1 MPASSR
7 SGASLLAYATL
18 SAPLS
23 MLMLQLIVYLPPF
36 YAAELGMDLAQV
48 GLVFFAARAWDAVI
62 DPWIGN
68 LSDRTRTRWGR
79 RKPWIVIGT
88 PALMLMTWL
97 FAQPPAG
104 IGLSYLFV
112 TALLFYIAFTAVQ
125 VPYMSW
131 GAELY
136 RDYVGRT
143 RVGGYREGG
152 LMAGI
157 VLATAMPL
165 VILSSGDP
173 SFRDIL
179 RVFVIAVIVLL
190 PVSAWLAAWLTPVGK
205 FVDTGRKGLVEALA
219 LLRKNQPLKRILSGV
234 FMLWLGGSMF
244 NALVLFVVERKLG
257 LPTGDFLWCVFVQY
271 MLSIALLPF
280 AVRVGNKMGRHRA
293 LVFGGYGF
301 LALLPLFMLVP
312 NGNFFA
318 TLAVFI
324 VLGLISNFIW
334 IMPPAIVAD
343 TVEYGMM
350 KGAGDDSAIY
360 MALYLFTQKIA
371 LAAGVGIALPLAAA
385 LGFDPMAAPDA
396 QALRALSIV
405 ALILP
410 CFVGFFSVL
419 ILYNYPIDARR
430 HAIIRRWLE
439 RHEGKDKT

>member
-1 MPASSR
+1 MPASDR
-7 SGASLLAYATL
+7 SVTSLLAFATL

-36 YAAELGMDLAQV
+36 YAAELGLDLAQV
-48 GLVFFAARAWDAVI
+48 GLVFFAARAWDAII
-62 DPWIGN
+62 DPLIGN

-88 PALMLMTWL
+88 PALMLLTWL
-97 FAQPPAG
+97 FAQPPENV
-104 IGLSYLFV
+104 GLGYLFV
-112 TALLFYIAFTAVQ
+112 TALLFYIALTAVQ

-131 GAELY
+131 GAELCRSY
-136 RDYVGRT
+136 EGRT
-143 RVGGYREGG
+143 RVGAYREGG

-165 VILSSGDP
+165 VILAGDDP
-173 SFRDIL
+173 SLREIL
-179 RVFVIAVIVLL
+179 RVFVIAVVILL
-190 PVSAWLAAWLTPVGK
+190 PLSALLSAKLTPTGD
-205 FVDTGRKGLVEALA
+205 FVDTGRKGLVEALT
-219 LLRKNQPLKRILSGV
+219 LLRQNQPLKRVLSGV
-234 FMLWLGGSMF
+234 FLLWLGGSMF

-271 MLSIALLPF
+271 TLSVGLLPI
-280 AVRVGNKMGRHRA
+280 AVRVGNSIGRHRA
-293 LVFGGYGF
+293 LVFGGFGF

-312 NGNFFA
+312 AGNFVA
-318 TLAVFI
+318 ALAVFI
-324 VLGLISNFIW
+324 LMGLITNFIW
-334 IMPPAIVAD
+334 VMPPAIVAD

-385 LGFDPMAAPDA
+385 LGFDPTAAGSD

-410 CFVGFFSVL
+410 CCIGIFGAL

-430 HAIIRRWLE
+430 HAIIRRWLARRNVKE
-439 RHEGKDKT
+439 N